1 MDQEFSEYSEPM
13 TSHAPP
19 SASSRRSLLHR
30 TPATYAAAG
39 GRRGRHVESLSL
51 TSTKNPTCHWMP
63 NLLVEQSCQIS
74 SQSDLKRMSLSRGLF
89 WGASAGCPLSRRARV
104 SSLALC
110 IRYSYWSVYGVVHS
124 YLLLSFTLL
133 GSPRHLAYCV
143 RARCTN

>member
-63 NLLVEQSCQIS
+63 NCLFTCRTILPNFISIRFETNEFEPWAFLRSVRRLPAISPSACVVIGSLYPLQLLIRLRRSTFVLIVVIYAAWLSTS
-74 SQSDLKRMSLSRGLF
+74 FSL
-89 WGASAGCPLSRRARV
+89 
-104 SSLALC
+104 LC
-110 IRYSYWSVYGVVHS
+110 
-124 YLLLSFTLL
+124 
-133 GSPRHLAYCV
+133 A
-143 RARCTN
+143 N